1 MSESAEQGASNVP
14 VCTFT
19 GFNKRR
25 QKGNLRKRQE
35 QEDDPAEEER
45 STVVRPTKAK
55 KESALDFS
63 STNKAGRLEPGA
75 VRDGTR
81 FKVESSRLVQQNTDN
96 GATRELE
103 TETEKDRDARALR
116 EQVRQQLTSG
126 GERHVPK
133 VSLK

>member
-1 MSESAEQGASNVP
+1 MAESAEEGSASAP

-19 GFNKRR
+19 GFKKRGQR
-25 QKGNLRKRQE
+25 GNLRKRQE
-35 QEDDPAEEER
+35 EEGEPADGEG
-45 STVVRPTKAK
+45 SAVVRPSKAK

-63 STNKAGRLEPGA
+63 SSSKGSQLEAGA

-103 TETEKDRDARALR
+103 TETAKDRDGRALR
-116 EQVRQQLTSG
+116 EQVL
-126 GERHVPK
+126 PK
-133 VSLK
+133 H